1 VDDAH
6 RLVSPSD
13 RTGFELRFF
22 QSAITMGRVKCA
34 CRHNFNTVL
43 IARGFEIIVRRAQ
56 INNMAGARLGDLD
69 MTPTKNTAG
78 SRSEGHL
85 RGRKQDAAAT
95 PPSRANLLLIGASAL
110 AVVCGY
116 GGTAQAAPKLKVL
129 YSFTANS
136 GFFPFAGL
144 VADGAGNL
152 YGTTFSGGT
161 TGDGVV
167 FELSPPAGSKK
178 AWTEKVLHPFN
189 GADGENPYS
198 GLIVDSERN
207 LYGTTYIG
215 GAHGDGVVFELS
227 PPAEGET
234 AWTESVLHSFD
245 GKDGQN
251 PYLGSLLADSA
262 GDLFGTTIQGGRYK
276 DGLVFRLSPPVA
288 GEKAWTETVLAKDGL
303 PEAGLIADAAGNLY
317 GTTQSSVFELSPP
330 LAGKKAWTEKV
341 LCSFNG
347 GANGGELA
355 GGVLADGAGN
365 LYGTA
370 QFGGANNYGVVF
382 ELSPPTGGQT
392 AWTETVLASF
402 DKTNGEYPIAGLIA
416 DSAGVL
422 YGTASGGGQYNGG
435 VAFRVPIR

>member
-1 VDDAH
+1 
-6 RLVSPSD
+6 
-13 RTGFELRFF
+13 
-22 QSAITMGRVKCA
+22 
-34 CRHNFNTVL
+34 
-43 IARGFEIIVRRAQ
+43 
-56 INNMAGARLGDLD
+56 MAGARLGDLD

-178 AWTEKVLHPFN
+178 AWTETVLYSFSGSDGANPYSGLIADGAGNFYGTTYSGGSNNDGVVFELSPPAEGETAWTEKVLHPFN